1 MNIAYTKKMVLR
13 LAILATTGF
22 IGQTA
27 LAVCPDVKSTD
38 IVTALGSSNSQT
50 IYFCKQIMPE
60 PSYAIAANSLVSGGS
75 QTIVIGSATQT
86 SPIQQSSINLTSSGL
101 IGSLPLKPLVTTFNF
116 PPLNSGALGRAA
128 LFNFYTRVDANGSN
142 DQCSGSIGGVIRPN
156 QFNIITN
163 YIRNNASV
171 LFKSQASGSNTLI
184 PAKRL
189 DNGNELAVIE
199 NAEIKSGDSILK
211 ANITFIH
218 ANTPTTGQ
226 YFTDE
231 RRVNQFCWVAVRT
244 RIDIND
250 DSTKLSKAGAHTVDI
265 GVYKP

>member
-1 MNIAYTKKMVLR
+1 MNIAYTKKMALR

-22 IGQTA
+22 IGQAA
-27 LAVCPDVKSTD
+27 LAVCPDVKSTS
-38 IVTALGSSNSQT
+38 IVTALGSSDGQT
-50 IYFCKQIMPE
+50 IYFCKQIIPE
-60 PSYAIAANSLVSGGS
+60 PSYTVAANSLVSGGS
-75 QTIVIGSATQT
+75 QTIVIGNATQT
-86 SPIQQSSINLTSSGL
+86 SPIQQSSINLTSPGL
-101 IGSLPLKPLVTTFNF
+101 IGSLPLKPLVATFDF
-116 PPLNSGALGRAA
+116 PPSGSGALGRAA
-128 LFNFYTRVDANGSN
+128 LFNFYTRVDASGNS
-142 DQCSGSIGGVIRPN
+142 DRCSGSIAGISRPN

-171 LFKSQASGSNTLI
+171 LFKSQALGSNTLI

-218 ANTPTTGQ
+218 ANTPTKDQ
-226 YFTDE
+226 FFTDE
-231 RRVNQFCWVAVRT
+231 RKVNQFCWVAVRT